1 MNQWEYSRKELRNNP
16 KVILDDVLTKILNLK
31 TLSREEFNEE
41 TQDFDYLCSAIGTGG
56 TLSGISK
63 YAEEHCRCF

>member
-41 TQDFDYLCSAIGTGG
+41 TQDLYSNV
-56 TLSGISK
+56 
-63 YAEEHCRCF
+63 